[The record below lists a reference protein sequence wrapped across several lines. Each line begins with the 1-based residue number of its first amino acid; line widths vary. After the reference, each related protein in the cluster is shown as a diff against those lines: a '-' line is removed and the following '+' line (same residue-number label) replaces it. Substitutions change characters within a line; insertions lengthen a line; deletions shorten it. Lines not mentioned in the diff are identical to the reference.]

1 MKKLTYFLFACL
13 IIVQACKSKENKE
26 SSNSSSS
33 STEKKEE
40 KKESEE
46 TSKKG
51 YWTTAHEE
59 EFKKACEGEIMSLKD
74 SPDGKKIQAV
84 GVDIDEFAK
93 KSCSCALD
101 KVEKNY
107 ENIID
112 ANKDIKGINGIGESC
127 GKEVMVELMKKK

>member
-26 SSNSSSS
+26 SSSSS
-33 STEKKEE
+33 STEKKEDV
-40 KKESEE
+40 KSSEPE
-46 TSKKG
+46 SKKG

-74 SPDGKKIQAV
+74 SPDGKTIQAA

-112 ANKDIKGINGIGESC
+112 ANKDIKGINEIGESC
-127 GKEVMVELMKKK
+127 GKEVMIELMKKK